1 MRNALL
7 GLGLA
12 LAGATAASAALPAA
26 TGNTES
32 HPIAINARVTA
43 QCVISGDTVA
53 NIDVS
58 LAGNDGFL
66 ASGLQGE
73 IEQALAGTG
82 TQAWCSG
89 ANNRIRLEASP
100 LVRNGSNGNLANGF
114 VQAVGYSVSVDVPG
128 AQNLLFPAQPD
139 AASDIPVTRLLQG
152 RFGASG
158 NGATLAWDG
167 GYLNLNP
174 QPVTVSGGL
183 FGLPTIETGRRLAA
197 GDYTST
203 VVLTLTPGV

>member
-43 QCVISGDTVA
+43 QCVINGDTVA

-73 IEQALAGTG
+73 IEQALTGTG

-89 ANNRIRLEASP
+89 ANNGIRLEASP
-100 LVRNGSNGNLANGF
+100 LVRNGTNGGLANGF
-114 VQAVGYSVSVDVPG
+114 VQAVSYSVSVDVPG
-128 AQNLLFPAQPD
+128 AQNLRFPAQPD
-139 AASDIPVTRLLQG
+139 AASDIPVPRLLQG
-152 RFGASG
+152 RFGAT
-158 NGATLAWDG
+158 GAGANLGWGG
-167 GYLNLNP
+167 GYLN
-174 QPVTVSGGL
+174 VSPAPATLVGPL
-183 FGLPTIETGRRLAA
+183 ALPAPGRRLAA